1 MKYLQEVFFSNLNV
15 SVNNGGYISL
25 NPDMPWNIENHRFN
39 QNKFYCI
46 ISGNCKI
53 VIEGKEYSAKQGD
66 WFFIPANAQ
75 HSYLKSDTEKLEK
88 FWLHFDIYPS
98 DCNLFSLLD
107 LPYVIHM
114 EKNDPTMDL
123 FTSCS
128 VADCNSLTDRLRLKA
143 CLLLLL
149 ERYISLA
156 DPQKIF
162 IANQSDE
169 RINNVLCYINE
180 NIGET
185 ISNASLADLCHLNVN
200 HFIRFFKIK
209 TGQTPMNYI
218 RRRKFETAK
227 QLLESTDLSISEIA
241 LKIGIDDISYFS
253 KQFKHFYAMSPRE
266 YKKYFNQTRNNNT
279 N

>member
-15 SVNNGGYISL
+15 SANNGGYIFL
-25 NPDMPWNIENHRFN
+25 NSEMPWHIENHRFN

-46 ISGNCKI
+46 INGNCKI
-53 VIEGKEYSAKQGD
+53 VIEGKEYNARQGD

-75 HSYLKSDTEKLEK
+75 HCYSKSNTEHLEK

-98 DCNLFSLLD
+98 DCNLFRLLD
-107 LPYVIHM
+107 LAHVVHI
-114 EKNDPTMDL
+114 EKNDPAMDL
-123 FTSCS
+123 FNACA
-128 VADCNSLTDRLRLKA
+128 VADCNSLPGRLHLKA

-156 DPQKIF
+156 NPQKIF
-162 IANQSDE
+162 ITNQSDE
-169 RINNVLCYINE
+169 RLNKVLCYINE

-218 RRRKFETAK
+218 RRLKFETAK

-241 LKIGIDDISYFS
+241 LKIGIGDISYFS
-253 KQFKHFYAMSPRE
+253 KQFKHFYAMSPRQ
-266 YKKYFNQTRNNNT
+266 YIKHFNQTRRDNT
-279 N
+279 K